1 MLDTKSRGERGWRI
15 AVAGFVVVLVA
26 MAGAAVVFLGLAA
39 DVMRDEVVLR
49 QRGQVTSATVLEI
62 NRSERRNLPAQVV
75 LAYVGP
81 EPVGRVEVRGVGD
94 GVDAGAVVP
103 VLYDPQ
109 DPSRARIVT
118 LGWPVMD
125 VLLLLLGVGVSAL
138 LPVAMLR
145 VWLQGRRRLSA
156 GRGRREQ
163 PAQQQAK
170 HPRDP
175 AVEAS
180 AGGMTTR

>member
-1 MLDTKSRGERGWRI
+1 VLDTKSRSGRGWRI
-15 AVAGFVVVLVA
+15 AVAAFIVVLVA
-26 MAGAAVVFLGLAA
+26 TAGAAIVFLTLAA

-62 NRSERRNLPAQVV
+62 NRSERRRNLPAQVV
-75 LAYVGP
+75 LAYLGP
-81 EPVGRVEVRGVGD
+81 EPVGRVEARGVPD
-94 GVDAGAVVP
+94 GVDTGAVVP

-109 DPSRARIVT
+109 DPNRARIAA

-145 VWLQGRRRLSA
+145 VWLQGPRRLSA
-156 GRGRREQ
+156 PGGGVASNQHSSRRSIRG
-163 PAQQQAK
+163 
-170 HPRDP
+170 
-175 AVEAS
+175 
-180 AGGMTTR
+180 TRP